1 MVFLI
6 TLRKENFQTWLKKW
20 QDRWGHHVQREQE
33 YSGGLMEASLYSM
46 SLHAWDWEDED
57 SESNGPASSYPS
69 FYRFESDAEDYLRA
83 PAHEPDFENP
93 NSSIESFDAST
104 FDPDVP
110 RVVPC
115 DLIISLAL
123 PANTDHKGKH
133 TSLIDKYR
141 KPPKSHNHMAKLRR
155 FYHIEYFFLPD
166 DEEPKKVDVV
176 VFPGLAR
183 VFLESGIK
191 TVRPWCED
199 DKLWV
204 SWSQTFNVNVTK
216 ELLKKLN
223 FHKIILRIWDTKDKI
238 SKKFQY
244 CHPLKT
250 LSDDLGSLE
259 EVRHLVL
266 NQRELSELA
275 LEKAN
280 VLREGRNEASLL
292 EKQEKAEKGLK
303 SLPAELETSSRNSK
317 EYEKP
322 LKADDLPTFRTSRA
336 SPTSFMGTTMMEIKE
351 LIDRTSFSSLNT
363 LERPRSQIKGRD
375 FEIKKKSHKRMKKP
389 SAIKDRG
396 SMVSGCW
403 GQSALCIQLAV
414 TPLLAGQQAV
424 MSRGSEKSANILDCL
439 LTLKTEVPIMT
450 EEQKQDLN
458 PMTIKIECASCLPS
472 QPVPIQELERLCTP
486 VYCRYQFHKTP
497 VHQTKGEPH
506 GTHIYFH
513 DINVIFLG
521 AMHPS
526 ELREY
531 LEGPPMVVEVH
542 DRDRKSEESSQ
553 KPILFGED
561 PLHSH
566 LNLQVFIS
574 PADTEN
580 NPFESQKKLW
590 DPYGVARVSFANLLL
605 GHKYLN
611 LVVPIHSCE
620 PESTGCAKGSKNRRP
635 DVLQHSPMPMGCYLE
650 ANSQLKLR
658 VGVAVPLSTMA
669 EAPQPDLMDS
679 PFGRIIFVFSFKKLF
694 LLHNLLHDITTI
706 NAKALELD
714 SYPIRNVQQ
723 ILSAFKM
730 RVKVQDQPSL
740 DVLTGFHVLDGTVH
754 LFVLEGLAEQGLKQL
769 WNSHQSR
776 IPKSQ
781 HGEYK
786 VLYNSK
792 LLFRR
797 RLYADLETVVY
808 HVRLSTPMAQLM
820 RQQAFY
826 VRNAVPRTVFQAL
839 ARIYDIC
846 HTSTR
851 LKEVIVRDLLPSSA
865 MIKDLNQEF
874 GVPILQE
881 DLTDGKLLALPP
893 QPAPNLEAFRSRG
906 STLTTEILAHQ
917 EKYLQWRATM
927 LQRSGCQASLVQ
939 RNIREAYE
947 STKKLPTSVVK
958 VLRIS
963 PAAKAIHNY
972 SIQTLNSSELAK
984 KELYREMAK
993 EPRKRFTYSQNYLSA
1008 MVEPQDTEEEEK
1020 KAQKK
1025 SRQAWL
1031 TAVGFQVTGLQN
1043 STESHHRD
1051 FSHPPI
1057 EELKEEWTERALFA
1071 NVLKPTLDR
1080 GRWSWDKR
1088 HLDFELYKKA
1098 PPVLE
1103 LPPAPAPKPPMGGRP
1118 KALALSPS

>member
-1 MVFLI
+1 
-6 TLRKENFQTWLKKW
+6 
-20 QDRWGHHVQREQE
+20 
-33 YSGGLMEASLYSM
+33 M

-57 SESNGPASSYPS
+57 SESNGLASSCPS
-69 FYRFESDAEDYLRA
+69 FYRLESDADNYLRA
-83 PAHEPDFENP
+83 PGQESDFENP
-93 NSSIESFDAST
+93 YSSIESFDAST
-104 FDPDVP
+104 FNSDVP
-110 RVVPC
+110 QVVPC

-123 PANTDHKGKH
+123 PVNTDHKGKH
-133 TSLIDKYR
+133 TTLIDKYR
-141 KPPKSHNHMAKLRR
+141 KHPKLHNHVSKLRR
-155 FYHIEYFFLPD
+155 FYHIEYFLLPD
-166 DEEPKKVDVV
+166 DEEPKRVDVV

-191 TVRPWCED
+191 TVKPWCED

-223 FHKIILRIWDTKDKI
+223 FHKITLRIWDTKDKI
-238 SKKFQY
+238 SKKFSY
-244 CHPLKT
+244 YHPLKT
-250 LSDDLGSLE
+250 LSDDLGSF
-259 EVRHLVL
+259 VR
-266 NQRELSELA
+266 
-275 LEKAN
+275 
-280 VLREGRNEASLL
+280 
-292 EKQEKAEKGLK
+292 
-303 SLPAELETSSRNSK
+303 
-317 EYEKP
+317 
-322 LKADDLPTFRTSRA
+322 
-336 SPTSFMGTTMMEIKE
+336 
-351 LIDRTSFSSLNT
+351 
-363 LERPRSQIKGRD
+363 GRD

-389 SAIKDRG
+389 PAMKDG
-396 SMVSGCW
+396 DTKVSGCW
-403 GQSALCIQLAV
+403 RPSIFCIQLAV

-458 PMTIKIECASCLPS
+458 PMTIKIKCASCLPS

-506 GTHIYFH
+506 GTHVYFH

-561 PLHSH
+561 PLNSH
-566 LNLQVFIS
+566 LNLQAFIS

-590 DPYGVARVSFANLLL
+590 NPYGVARVSFANLLL

-620 PESTGCAKGSKNRRP
+620 PKSTGCAKGSKNRRP
-635 DVLQHSPMPMGCYLE
+635 DVLQHSPMPMGSYLE

-658 VGVAVPLSTMA
+658 VGIAVPLSPRA
-669 EAPQPDLMDS
+669 EAPQPDLADS
-679 PFGRIIFVFSFKKLF
+679 LFGRIIFVFSFKKLF
-694 LLHNLLHDITTI
+694 LLPDLLHDITTI

-740 DVLTGFHVLDGTVH
+740 DVLTGFHLLDGTVH

-776 IPKSQ
+776 IPESQ
-781 HGEYK
+781 RGEYK
-786 VLYNSK
+786 VLYNSQ

-797 RLYADLETVVY
+797 RLYADLETVLY
-808 HVRLSTPMAQLM
+808 HVHLSKPVAQLLK
-820 RQQAFY
+820 RQALY
-826 VRNAVPRTVFQAL
+826 VRKAVPRTVFQAL
-839 ARIYDIC
+839 ARIHDIC

-865 MIKDLNQEF
+865 MIRDLNQEF
-874 GVPILQE
+874 GIPISQE
-881 DLTDGKLLALPP
+881 DLTDEKLLALPP
-893 QPAPNLEAFRSRG
+893 QPAPNLEAFQSQG
-906 STLTTEILAHQ
+906 STLTSEILSHQ

-927 LQRSGCQASLVQ
+927 LQRSRHQKDSLVQ
-939 RNIREAYE
+939 RNITEAYE
-947 STKKLPTSVVK
+947 GTKRPPKSVVK

-963 PAAKAIHNY
+963 PATKPIHNY

-993 EPRKRFTYSQNYLSA
+993 EPRMRFTYSQNYLSA
-1008 MVEPQDTEEEEK
+1008 MVEPQNSEEEEK

-1031 TAVGFQVTGLQN
+1031 TASGFQVTGLHN
-1043 STESHHRD
+1043 STESHHQD
-1051 FSHPPI
+1051 FRRLPT
-1057 EELKEEWTERALFA
+1057 EELKEEWMERALFA

-1080 GRWSWDKR
+1080 ERWSWDKR
-1088 HLDFELYKKA
+1088 HRDFELYKK
-1098 PPVLE
+1098 PPPILE
-1103 LPPAPAPKPPMGGRP
+1103 LPLTGWRP
-1118 KALALSPS
+1118 KALALSPKQQDPPKAKAWDAAACSQDTSAGPQHLTSHFSNH

>member
-1 MVFLI
+1 
-6 TLRKENFQTWLKKW
+6 
-20 QDRWGHHVQREQE
+20 
-33 YSGGLMEASLYSM
+33 M

-57 SESNGPASSYPS
+57 SESNGLASSCPS
-69 FYRFESDAEDYLRA
+69 FYRLESDADNYLRA
-83 PAHEPDFENP
+83 PGQESDFENP
-93 NSSIESFDAST
+93 YSSIESFDAST
-104 FDPDVP
+104 FNSDVP
-110 RVVPC
+110 QVVPC

-123 PANTDHKGKH
+123 PVNTDHKGKH
-133 TSLIDKYR
+133 TTLIDKYR
-141 KPPKSHNHMAKLRR
+141 KHPKLHNHVSKLRR
-155 FYHIEYFFLPD
+155 FYHIEYFLLPD
-166 DEEPKKVDVV
+166 DEEPKRVDVV

-191 TVRPWCED
+191 TVKPWCED

-223 FHKIILRIWDTKDKI
+223 FHKITLRIWDTKDKI
-238 SKKFQY
+238 SKKFSY
-244 CHPLKT
+244 YHPLKT
-250 LSDDLGSLE
+250 LSDDLGSFE
-259 EVRHLVL
+259 EVRRLVL
-266 NQRELSELA
+266 NQRELSKLG

-280 VLREGRNEASLL
+280 VVREEWNEESLP
-292 EKQEKAEKGLK
+292 EKQEKAEKSPK
-303 SLPAELETSSRNSK
+303 SLPELETSSRNSE
-317 EYEKP
+317 EYEKS
-322 LKADDLPTFRTSRA
+322 LKPDDLPTVRQSTSRA
-336 SPTSFMGTTMMEIKE
+336 AAMSFMGTTMMEIKE
-351 LIDRTSFSSLNT
+351 LIDKTSFSSLNT
-363 LERPRSQIKGRD
+363 LERLRSQIRGRD

-389 SAIKDRG
+389 PAMKDG
-396 SMVSGCW
+396 DTKVSGCW
-403 GQSALCIQLAV
+403 RPSIFCIQLAV

-458 PMTIKIECASCLPS
+458 PMTIKIKCASCLPS

-506 GTHIYFH
+506 GTHVYFH

-561 PLHSH
+561 PLNSH
-566 LNLQVFIS
+566 LNLQAFIS

-590 DPYGVARVSFANLLL
+590 NPYGVARVSFANLLL

-620 PESTGCAKGSKNRRP
+620 PKSTGCAKGSKNRRP
-635 DVLQHSPMPMGCYLE
+635 DVLQHSPMPMGSYLE

-658 VGVAVPLSTMA
+658 VGIAVPLSPRA
-669 EAPQPDLMDS
+669 EAPQPDLADS
-679 PFGRIIFVFSFKKLF
+679 LFGRIIFVFSFKKLF
-694 LLHNLLHDITTI
+694 LLPDLLHDITTI

-740 DVLTGFHVLDGTVH
+740 DVLTGFHLLDGTVH

-776 IPKSQ
+776 IPESQ
-781 HGEYK
+781 RGEYK
-786 VLYNSK
+786 VLYNSQ

-797 RLYADLETVVY
+797 RLYADLETVLY
-808 HVRLSTPMAQLM
+808 HVHLSKPVAQLLK
-820 RQQAFY
+820 RQALY
-826 VRNAVPRTVFQAL
+826 VRKAVPRTVFQAL
-839 ARIYDIC
+839 ARIHDIC

-865 MIKDLNQEF
+865 MIRDLNQEF
-874 GVPILQE
+874 GIPISQE
-881 DLTDGKLLALPP
+881 DLTDEKLLALPP
-893 QPAPNLEAFRSRG
+893 QPAPNLEAFQSQG
-906 STLTTEILAHQ
+906 STLTSEILSHQ

-927 LQRSGCQASLVQ
+927 LQRSRHQKDSLVQ
-939 RNIREAYE
+939 RNITEAYE
-947 STKKLPTSVVK
+947 GTKRPPKSVVK

-963 PAAKAIHNY
+963 PATKPIHNY

-993 EPRKRFTYSQNYLSA
+993 EPRMRFTYSQNYLSA
-1008 MVEPQDTEEEEK
+1008 MVEPQNSEEEEK

-1031 TAVGFQVTGLQN
+1031 TASGFQVTGLHN
-1043 STESHHRD
+1043 STESHHQD
-1051 FSHPPI
+1051 FRRLPT
-1057 EELKEEWTERALFA
+1057 EELKEEWMERALFA

-1080 GRWSWDKR
+1080 ERWSWDKR
-1088 HLDFELYKKA
+1088 HRDFELYKK
-1098 PPVLE
+1098 PPPILE
-1103 LPPAPAPKPPMGGRP
+1103 LPLTDVAMEEEEQPRQTAAGAKSHI
-1118 KALALSPS
+1118 L

>member
-472 QPVPIQELERLCTP
+472 QPVPIQELENPQVPAWGVQGAVQLEAVVPPQALRRPGDRRVPRAPL
-486 VYCRYQFHKTP
+486 HA
-497 VHQTKGEPH
+497 H
-506 GTHIYFH
+506 GTAHEAAGLLRAQRSATHSLPGAGQDLRHLPHQHPAQGGDCERPAAFLRH
-513 DINVIFLG
+513 DQG
-521 AMHPS
+521 
-526 ELREY
+526 
-531 LEGPPMVVEVH
+531 LEP
-542 DRDRKSEESSQ
+542 
-553 KPILFGED
+553 
-561 PLHSH
+561 
-566 LNLQVFIS
+566 
-574 PADTEN
+574 
-580 NPFESQKKLW
+580 
-590 DPYGVARVSFANLLL
+590 RV
-605 GHKYLN
+605 
-611 LVVPIHSCE
+611 
-620 PESTGCAKGSKNRRP
+620 RRP
-635 DVLQHSPMPMGCYLE
+635 HLARGPHRWKAPGL
-650 ANSQLKLR
+650 AAAAR
-658 VGVAVPLSTMA
+658 
-669 EAPQPDLMDS
+669 PQPGSL
-679 PFGRIIFVFSFKKLF
+679 PEPG
-694 LLHNLLHDITTI
+694 LHPDHRDPRPPGEVP
-706 NAKALELD
+706 AVAGHHAAEE
-714 SYPIRNVQQ
+714 
-723 ILSAFKM
+723 
-730 RVKVQDQPSL
+730 RVPSQP
-740 DVLTGFHVLDGTVH
+740 G
-754 LFVLEGLAEQGLKQL
+754 
-769 WNSHQSR
+769 
-776 IPKSQ
+776 P
-781 HGEYK
+781 
-786 VLYNSK
+786 
-792 LLFRR
+792 
-797 RLYADLETVVY
+797 
-808 HVRLSTPMAQLM
+808 
-820 RQQAFY
+820 
-826 VRNAVPRTVFQAL
+826 
-839 ARIYDIC
+839 
-846 HTSTR
+846 
-851 LKEVIVRDLLPSSA
+851 
-865 MIKDLNQEF
+865 
-874 GVPILQE
+874 
-881 DLTDGKLLALPP
+881 
-893 QPAPNLEAFRSRG
+893 
-906 STLTTEILAHQ
+906 
-917 EKYLQWRATM
+917 EKH
-927 LQRSGCQASLVQ
+927 QRSL
-939 RNIREAYE
+939 
-947 STKKLPTSVVK
+947 
-958 VLRIS
+958 
-963 PAAKAIHNY
+963 
-972 SIQTLNSSELAK
+972 
-984 KELYREMAK
+984 
-993 EPRKRFTYSQNYLSA
+993 
-1008 MVEPQDTEEEEK
+1008 
-1020 KAQKK
+1020 
-1025 SRQAWL
+1025 
-1031 TAVGFQVTGLQN
+1031 
-1043 STESHHRD
+1043 
-1051 FSHPPI
+1051 
-1057 EELKEEWTERALFA
+1057 
-1071 NVLKPTLDR
+1071 
-1080 GRWSWDKR
+1080 
-1088 HLDFELYKKA
+1088 
-1098 PPVLE
+1098 
-1103 LPPAPAPKPPMGGRP
+1103 
-1118 KALALSPS
+1118 